1 MLNKTSLLGIIAA
14 TIAFI
19 AVPAFAAETFLGEGD
34 FVGITFWIVSI
45 GMWASTIFFFYE
57 GMRVSSKWRTSMVV
71 AGLITFIAVPAFAA
85 DTFLGGEDF
94 VGITF
99 WIVSIAMW
107 ASTIFFFYEGMR
119 VSAKWRTSMVVAG
132 LITFI
137 AAVHYMYMRDFWVA
151 TGESPTVYRYIDW
164 VLTVPLQMV
173 EFFLILVAAGAAVSG
188 GAFWRLLVGT
198 LVMIVGGYLGEAGYI
213 SVLLGFIIG
222 MIGWAVIIWEI
233 FRGEASQAATTKE
246 SVTSAFNAMRL
257 IVLVGWAIYPLG
269 YVFGLM
275 MGSVD
280 ADTLN
285 WIYNLADFIN
295 KILFG
300 LVIWAAATKDSAA
313 EA

>member
-1 MLNKTSLLGIIAA
+1 M
-14 TIAFI
+14 
-19 AVPAFAAETFLGEGD
+19 
-34 FVGITFWIVSI
+34 
-45 GMWASTIFFFYE
+45 FFFPYKRQKKQ
-57 GMRVSSKWRTSMVV
+57 GVFFMDHS
-71 AGLITFIAVPAFAA
+71 
-85 DTFLGGEDF
+85 FLSGSDF

-119 VSAKWRTSMVVAG
+119 VSGKWRTSMVVAG

-137 AAVHYMYMRDFWVA
+137 AAVHYMYMRDFWVEM
-151 TGESPTVYRYIDW
+151 GESPTVYRYIDW

-173 EFFLILVAAGAAVSG
+173 EFYLILIAAGAAVSG

-198 LVMIVGGYLGEAGYI
+198 LVMVIGGYLGEAGMV

-233 FRGEASQAATTKE
+233 FRGEASQAAASNE
-246 SVTSAFNAMRL
+246 SVSSAFNAMRL
-257 IVLVGWAIYPLG
+257 IVLIGWAIYPLG

-280 ADTLN
+280 ANTLN
-285 WIYNLADFIN
+285 WIYNLADFVN

-300 LVIWAAATKDSAA
+300 LIIWNAAVKDTA
-313 EA
+313 

>member
-1 MLNKTSLLGIIAA
+1 MDHS
-14 TIAFI
+14 
-19 AVPAFAAETFLGEGD
+19 FLSG
-34 FVGITFWIVSI
+34 S
-45 GMWASTIFFFYE
+45 
-57 GMRVSSKWRTSMVV
+57 
-71 AGLITFIAVPAFAA
+71 
-85 DTFLGGEDF
+85 DF

-119 VSAKWRTSMVVAG
+119 VSGKWRTSMVVAG

-137 AAVHYMYMRDFWVA
+137 AAVHYMYMRDFWVEM
-151 TGESPTVYRYIDW
+151 GESPTVYRYIDW

-173 EFFLILVAAGAAVSG
+173 EFYLILIAAGAAVSG
-188 GAFWRLLVGT
+188 GSFWRLLVGT
-198 LVMIVGGYLGEAGYI
+198 LVMIVGGYLGEAGHV

-233 FRGEASQAATTKE
+233 FRGEASQAAASNE
-246 SVTSAFNAMRL
+246 SVSSAFNAMRL

-275 MGSVD
+275 MTTVD
-280 ADTLN
+280 INTLN
-285 WIYNLADFIN
+285 WVYNLADFVN

-300 LVIWAAATKDSAA
+300 LIIWNAAVKDTA
-313 EA
+313 